1 MPIIIGR
8 PNGTGSGEGAS
19 GATPEQLA
27 RIEAVETDN
36 SSIKDRLSTL
46 ESTSPVDYS
55 PQIQDLQNTTTE
67 QATSIGELTS
77 KDVTQDDRLTAVES
91 KNTTQDTRLNAAET
105 ALTLKAD
112 LVGGKVPMG
121 QLPDIPVGRKL
132 NVANRAARLALSSY
146 ADITIAYESDTGDAY
161 ALDANQDPA
170 IDANWSKLGNALG
183 IGVASFNGR
192 TGNISAQANDYTTSQ
207 ITEVLTKQFVT
218 QAQKDDWSSR
228 ETTSGAQTKATAAQ
242 NASKMYADNTF
253 IPLSQ
258 RAVINGVAP
267 LDAQG
272 KVPLVNLPS
281 GVGEWVKPTTVYTD
295 VKSSRIAGT
304 WYLNNLE
311 YDKSVQVWMNT
322 AVGVAVSYIE
332 VRNNTTNQIFKI
344 DSQSVGGGSGNNV
357 SNQSIF
363 AVVPSGFSYRLIIGG
378 SRVVDV
384 WLELNQTA
392 GSTFTPISQKGVA
405 NGVASLDSTA
415 KIPVSQLPTNLP
427 TAQRIWRDVKAT
439 RIVDSYITHTGG
451 NGNEMMVYVR
461 SANSTSVTRHI
472 VAIVRESA
480 SGPIFLFRSDAYGA
494 AGDRW
499 QHLYLHVPHG
509 WQYSIRSDGGSTTA
523 NIELWY
529 EMY

>member
-8 PNGTGSGEGAS
+8 PNGTGSGEGGS

-36 SSIKDRLSTL
+36 SSIKNRLSTL
-46 ESTSPVDYS
+46 ESKSPVDYS
-55 PQIQDLQNTTTE
+55 PQIQDLQNTTTQ

-242 NASKMYADNTF
+242 TAAVSSAKTYADSTF

-258 RAVINGVAP
+258 KNAANGIAPLGSTGKVPAANLLTNVAGGVPLLNANAKVQAQYIETGTNSGVAP
-267 LDAQG
+267 LNSVG
-272 KVPLVNLPS
+272 KVPIANL
-281 GVGEWVKPTTVYTD
+281 
-295 VKSSRIAGT
+295 
-304 WYLNNLE
+304 
-311 YDKSVQVWMNT
+311 
-322 AVGVAVSYIE
+322 
-332 VRNNTTNQIFKI
+332 TTN
-344 DSQSVGGGSGNNV
+344 
-357 SNQSIF
+357 
-363 AVVPSGFSYRLIIGG
+363 
-378 SRVVDV
+378 
-384 WLELNQTA
+384 
-392 GSTFTPISQKGVA
+392 
-405 NGVASLDSTA
+405 VASGIAVLDSNA
-415 KIPVSQLPTNLP
+415 KILTSQLPNNLP
-427 TAQRIWRDVKAT
+427 TSQRIWRDVKAT

>member
-55 PQIQDLQNTTTE
+55 PQIQDLQNTSTQ

-192 TGNISAQANDYTTSQ
+192 TGNISAQANDYNTSQ

-242 NASKMYADNTF
+242 TAAVSSAKTYADSTF

-258 RAVINGVAP
+258 KNTANGVAP
-267 LDAQG
+267 LDSSN
-272 KVPLVNLPS
+272 KVPVANLPNQALTS
-281 GVGEWVKPTTVYTD
+281 TPVVSEYADVVASRVGNTWYTNNTSQDMTVYALLSY
-295 VKSSRIAGT
+295 V
-304 WYLNNLE
+304 NN
-311 YDKSVQVWMNT
+311 T
-322 AVGVAVSYIE
+322 VASYIE
-332 VRNNTTNQIFKI
+332 VQRGTTGTTYRVEGPAAATTY
-344 DSQSVGGGSGNNV
+344 SQPV
-357 SNQSIF
+357 QAI
-363 AVVPSGFSYRLIIGG
+363 VPPGHRYRLVINGG
-378 SRVVDV
+378 RTAVRWFEITGVDG
-384 WLELNQTA
+384 NPYFPA
-392 GSTFTPISQKGVA
+392 G
-405 NGVASLDSTA
+405 N
-415 KIPVSQLPTNLP
+415 
-427 TAQRIWRDVKAT
+427 RIWRDVTADRVKGLWY
-439 RIVDSYITHTGG
+439 S
-451 NGNEMMVYVR
+451 NSSGNEMTLHLTSDNVNNGGYFNIQLR
-461 SANSTSVTRHI
+461 ANSSSPTLDFICNSTAQAADAVTTRAFGTLTVPVGWDYAVNNGNLGTRNI
-472 VAIVRESA
+472 VK
-480 SGPIFLFRSDAYGA
+480 
-494 AGDRW
+494 
-499 QHLYLHVPHG
+499 
-509 WQYSIRSDGGSTTA
+509 
-523 NIELWY
+523 WY
-529 EMY
+529 ELS

>member
-8 PNGTGSGEGAS
+8 PNGTGSGEGGS

-55 PQIQDLQNTTTE
+55 PQIQDLQNTTTQ
-67 QATSIGELTS
+67 QATSIGDLTS

-161 ALDANQDPA
+161 ALDANHDPA

-192 TGNISAQANDYTTSQ
+192 TGNISAQANDYNTSQ

-218 QAQKDDWSSR
+218 QEQKDDWSSR

-242 NASKMYADNTF
+242 TVAVASAKTYADSTF

-258 RAVINGVAP
+258 KNVASGVAP
-267 LDAQG
+267 LDTNSKVPLANLMVNVPNGIAPLGSAG
-272 KVPLVNLPS
+272 KVPAVNLLTNVAGGVPLLNASAKVQAQYIETGTNS
-281 GVGEWVKPTTVYTD
+281 GVAPLG
-295 VKSSRIAGT
+295 
-304 WYLNNLE
+304 
-311 YDKSVQVWMNT
+311 
-322 AVGVAVSYIE
+322 
-332 VRNNTTNQIFKI
+332 
-344 DSQSVGGGSGNNV
+344 
-357 SNQSIF
+357 
-363 AVVPSGFSYRLIIGG
+363 
-378 SRVVDV
+378 
-384 WLELNQTA
+384 TA
-392 GSTFTPISQKGVA
+392 GKVPMQHILSNVA
-405 NGVASLDSTA
+405 GGIPVLDTNA
-415 KIPVSQLPTNLP
+415 KILTSQLPSNLP
-427 TAQRIWRDVKAT
+427 TSQRIWRDVKAT

-472 VAIVRESA
+472 VAIIRESA
-480 SGPIFLFRSDAYGA
+480 SSPIFLFRSDAYGA